1 MLARSNISIV
11 RACLAEPSLMGGRT
25 RCTNSSPYITYI
37 HTHYLAHIHDHFS
50 HCHQLHSNLYR
61 DASCVQPLERE
72 FSNFRALS
80 SNLDRQGTFGLCLP
94 TSLLASL
101 QNYNKESIW
110 PKCFYNISPVDRC
123 TTDRNSGDKLP
134 ADPKCVPLYYW
145 TLLVLAANVSICHQ
159 VGAELVPPSPI
170 NQRTRPPL
178 SLPTLNKFGYLSF
191 SFELFKSRFCQNQI
205 ANLTFLSGHLH
216 LGVLQ

>member
-123 TTDRNSGDKLP
+123 TTYRNSGDKLP
-134 ADPKCVPLYYW
+134 VDPKCVPLYYW

-159 VGAELVPPSPI
+159 VGATKSNKPTDAP
-170 NQRTRPPL
+170 
-178 SLPTLNKFGYLSF
+178 PTLFAHPKQIWV
-191 SFELFKSRFCQNQI
+191 FKLQFWAFQKS
-205 ANLTFLSGHLH
+205 FLSEPDCQPYFSLWTSPSGCLAIN
-216 LGVLQ
+216 